1 LSGPAWDTL
10 EGSFYDLFRWLF
22 KRTSFG
28 DPFSGTPQRVD
39 HFNDDNP
46 ELSTSIII
54 DEYPAQECL
63 RELKPLRLRV
73 WSCLIILDEEYLE
86 WCLIMKSTNI
96 SKKWKFDRLTA
107 EVLYLVLAVMD
118 DVTFIVEGDSRVE
131 VLRCIELDKFINKT
145 IAETRSGLIAHRRVV
160 HNDGIKAFI

>member
-1 LSGPAWDTL
+1 
-10 EGSFYDLFRWLF
+10 
-22 KRTSFG
+22 
-28 DPFSGTPQRVD
+28 
-39 HFNDDNP
+39 
-46 ELSTSIII
+46 
-54 DEYPAQECL
+54 L